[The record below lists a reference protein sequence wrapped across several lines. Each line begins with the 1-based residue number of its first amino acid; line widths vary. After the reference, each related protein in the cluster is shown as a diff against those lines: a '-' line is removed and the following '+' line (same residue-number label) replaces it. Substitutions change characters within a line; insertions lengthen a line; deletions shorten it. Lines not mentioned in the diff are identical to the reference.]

1 MEVKKSEEVIY
12 NIPEK
17 KDESRSNNT
26 ELDVPKN
33 HLKPRM
39 YQTPSEESEVKN
51 KSNLEH
57 S

>member
-57 S
+57 L